1 MGQEKIFSKSDNS
14 GSKKSSVIEDNF
26 QNFLRNLVP
35 FCKEFMVLT
44 DIFGSST
51 GGGGGGEHFHINLYG
66 KCRFSGYDFS
76 A

>member
-44 DIFGSST
+44 DIFGSSA
-51 GGGGGGEHFHINLYG
+51 GGGGALPYKPIREVPFL
-66 KCRFSGYDFS
+66 RV
-76 A
+76 